1 MGLKITFAVEGG
13 TELLRTLA
21 VKTSA
26 IKNLIPA
33 WDQIET
39 KVQAFQKRVFLN
51 KGADGGLSAWKPLK
65 ESTRRGK
72 SRDGYGQWANH
83 PLIRTQALFKSWT
96 TPNGP
101 ASVRYK
107 EPLFFAMGVDEG
119 QLPYAKFHQF
129 GTRHMP
135 AREHLRFPDQLRRDI
150 VKIIQRHLVETKQ
163 FVRETRTIFG

>member
-1 MGLKITFAVEGG
+1 MGVKISFAVEGG

-21 VKTSA
+21 VKASA
-26 IKNLIPA
+26 IKDLTPA
-33 WDQIET
+33 WDQIEK

-51 KGADGGLSAWKPLK
+51 KGSDSGLSPWARLK
-65 ESTRRGK
+65 DSTVRGK
-72 SRDGYGQWANH
+72 VRDGFGQWANH

-96 TPNGP
+96 TPGGP

-107 EPLFFAMGVDEG
+107 EPLFFAMGIDEG
-119 QLPYAKFHQF
+119 QLPYAKFHQY

-150 VKIIQRHLVETKQ
+150 VRIIQRHLVETKQ
-163 FVRETRTIFG
+163 FVRESRTIFG